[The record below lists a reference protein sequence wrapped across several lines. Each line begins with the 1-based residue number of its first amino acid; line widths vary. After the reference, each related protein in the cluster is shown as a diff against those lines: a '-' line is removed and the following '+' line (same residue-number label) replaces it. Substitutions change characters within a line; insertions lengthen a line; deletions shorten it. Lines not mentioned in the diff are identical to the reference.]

1 MRNAIEVVNVS
12 KSFNGF
18 KAVDNV
24 SFTVREGEI
33 FGFLG
38 PNGAG
43 KTTTMRMI
51 TGLIKPD
58 HGEIRVFGFDILR
71 EPVKAK
77 QIMGIIPEMSNAYI
91 DLSAWDNLMLVGGL
105 YGVPRKIREERG
117 ELLLKQFK
125 LFDRRSQLVKGFSK
139 GMKQRLLMCMALIHE
154 PILLVLDEPT
164 SGLDVESTILIRE
177 VLRGLN
183 TRGVTVFI
191 TTHNMEE
198 ASKLCERVAI
208 INHGRIIV
216 DDTVEN
222 VKNRVERFKILEIVF
237 DRKIDFS
244 GLAAFSVNGRVDE
257 AGERVR
263 LTVGDVGE
271 ALNNVIE
278 FANSKSLKII
288 SLNTL
293 TPSLE
298 EAFIKLTGAG
308 RL

>member
-24 SFTVREGEI
+24 SFTVMEGEI

-43 KTTTMRMI
+43 KTTTTRMI

-183 TRGVTVFI
+183 KRGVTVFI

-222 VKNRVERFKILEIVF
+222 VKNGVERFKILEIVF

-271 ALNNVIE
+271 ALNNIIE

-308 RL
+308 KL

>member
-24 SFTVREGEI
+24 SFTVMEGEI

-43 KTTTMRMI
+43 KTTTTRMI

-183 TRGVTVFI
+183 KRGVTVFI

-222 VKNRVERFKILEIVF
+222 VKNGVERFKILEIVF

-308 RL
+308 KL